1 MSIVNCYNYVK
12 MHFKTHQIALFK
24 KISGNDATPL
34 ILLKITPHTPCLNM
48 YGCTS
53 SRVMLN
59 VCKSLCKQ
67 CN

>member
-1 MSIVNCYNYVK
+1 MSRCTSKHTKSHY
-12 MHFKTHQIALFK
+12 LK
-24 KISGNDATPL
+24 KDISGNDATPP
-34 ILLKITPHTPCLNM
+34 ILSKITPHTPCLNM
-48 YGCTS
+48 YVCTS